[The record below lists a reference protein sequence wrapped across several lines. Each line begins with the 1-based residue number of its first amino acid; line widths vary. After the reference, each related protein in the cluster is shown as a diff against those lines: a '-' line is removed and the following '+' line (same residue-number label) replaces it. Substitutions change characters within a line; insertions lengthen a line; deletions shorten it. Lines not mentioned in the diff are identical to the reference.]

1 MFSASLELIL
11 SIAYREAE
19 SRRHADLTLEHLL
32 YALAHDVEAEKI
44 MQACGADLP
53 ALRHDLDNYLQRE
66 TDRLPRHSEI
76 LNLLLRCGK
85 CARYWRDIRTS
96 VRKICLL
103 VGAVMRRRFGRVFD
117 FHSAACSPALDT
129 LVCAVRCQRCEL
141 WEVDI
146 AARDDRD
153 NLSATGTSGKRS
165 RHGAGRSA
173 LCDHSRTFCN

>member
-66 TDRLPRHSEI
+66 TDRLP
-76 LNLLLRCGK
+76 
-85 CARYWRDIRTS
+85 
-96 VRKICLL
+96 
-103 VGAVMRRRFGRVFD
+103 
-117 FHSAACSPALDT
+117 
-129 LVCAVRCQRCEL
+129 
-141 WEVDI
+141 
-146 AARDDRD
+146 
-153 NLSATGTSGKRS
+153 
-165 RHGAGRSA
+165 
-173 LCDHSRTFCN
+173 